1 MRLSLFFAFIIAASL
16 MVSCGDQQP
25 ASNDNDQPKDSTT
38 VVENTKIRILDPE
51 GNDLIDSTAKIE
63 KLAEGFKWTEG
74 PLYISDGEYL
84 LFSDIPNNRVMK
96 WKEGEGLS
104 TYLQP
109 SGFTPTDRK
118 APEKEAGSNG
128 LLLDGK
134 GNLVLCQHGDRRVAR
149 MMAPLSDPKPV
160 FETVA
165 DKYKGRRFNS
175 PNDAIY
181 DSKGNL
187 YITDPSYGLD
197 KGDDDTAKELSFHGV
212 FRVTPAGKVDILDS
226 SIKWPNGIT
235 LTPDEK
241 YLLVGYSNGENPV
254 WMKYELNKD
263 GLAASK
269 SVFYKITPQ
278 DQDVEGGPDGMKM
291 SKKGYLFASGPGG
304 IWIINPSGKP
314 VARIYTGQATSNCA
328 LSTDEKTLYMT
339 CDHFLYKV
347 KLK

>member
-1 MRLSLFFAFIIAASL
+1 MRLTFLFALVTIASFTI
-16 MVSCGDQQP
+16 SCGEQQTKT
-25 ASNDNDQPKDSTT
+25 SEDGQQKDSAVATP
-38 VVENTKIRILDPE
+38 ENTMIRILDPE
-51 GNDLIDSTAKIE
+51 GNDIIDSTAKVE
-63 KLAEGFKWTEG
+63 SLAGGFKWTEG
-74 PLYISDGEYL
+74 PLYISSGEYL

-128 LLLDGK
+128 LLLDTK
-134 GNLVLCQHGDRRVAR
+134 GNLAR
-149 MMAPLSDPKPV
+149 MMAPLNDPKPV
-160 FETVA
+160 FETIA
-165 DKYKGRRFNS
+165 DKYKGKRFNS

-212 FRVTPAGKVDILDS
+212 FRVTPSGKVDIVDS
-226 SIKWPNGIT
+226 SLKWPNGIA
-235 LTPDEK
+235 LTPDQK
-241 YLLVGYSNGENPV
+241 YLLIGHSDGDNPV
-254 WMKYELNKD
+254 WMKYELNDD

-269 SVFYKITPQ
+269 SVFYRLTAA
-278 DQDVEGGPDGMKM
+278 DQDKPGGPDGMKM

-304 IWIINPSGKP
+304 IWIFNPSAKP
-314 VARIYTGQATSNCA
+314 IARIYTGQATSNCA

-347 KLK
+347 SLK

>member
-1 MRLSLFFAFIIAASL
+1 MRLTFLFASVVAASL
-16 MVSCGDQQP
+16 IISCGEQTQTNEDG
-25 ASNDNDQPKDSTT
+25 QPKDSTLSAP
-38 VVENTKIRILDPE
+38 ENTMIRILDPE
-51 GNDLIDSTAKIE
+51 GNDIIDSTAKIE
-63 KLAEGFKWTEG
+63 SLADGFKWTEG
-74 PLYISDGEYL
+74 PLYVTDGEYL

-128 LLLDGK
+128 LLLDSK
-134 GNLVLCQHGDRRVAR
+134 ENLVLCQHGDRRVAR
-149 MMAPLSDPKPV
+149 MMAPLNDPKPV

-165 DKYKGRRFNS
+165 DKYKGKRFNS

-181 DSKGNL
+181 HPNGNL

-212 FRVTPAGKVDILDS
+212 FRVTPSGKVDILDS
-226 SIKWPNGIT
+226 SIKWPNGIA
-235 LTPDEK
+235 LTPDGK
-241 YLLVGYSNGENPV
+241 NLLIGYSNGDNPV
-254 WMKYELNKD
+254 WMKYELNAD

-269 SVFYKITPQ
+269 SVFYKLTAE
-278 DQDVEGGPDGMKM
+278 DQDKPGGPDGMKM

-304 IWIINPSGKP
+304 IWIFNPSAKP

-347 KLK
+347 SLK